1 MRKRVD
7 LGKKM
12 EGSGNY
18 HLSTKQVAKKFEFQT
33 KSPIGCSCIC
43 SSAVAFRERQK
54 RRGKGIPTEDLWFI
68 VVYPGRH
75 VAVLCAHECVT
86 SITWPFSPLPS
97 LLSSNFSWKMENPNE
112 LPFAFLTQDWD
123 IGNRF
128 ASTRSATLCCSH
140 RVSALRDRNRTR
152 SWRWKR
158 FNYGNQG
165 MLTFN
170 SDLWALISHQTWS
183 YLTS

>member
-1 MRKRVD
+1 MRKRMD

-12 EGSGNY
+12 EGSRNY

-43 SSAVAFRERQK
+43 SSGAAFRERQN
-54 RRGKGIPTEDLWFI
+54 RRGKGIPTEDLGFI
-68 VVYPGRH
+68 LVYPDRH
-75 VAVLCAHECVT
+75 AAVLRAHERVT

-97 LLSSNFSWKMENPNE
+97 LLSSNFSRKMENPHE

-140 RVSALRDRNRTR
+140 RVSALWDRNRMR
-152 SWRWKR
+152 SWRWKL
-158 FNYGNQG
+158 F
-165 MLTFN
+165 
-170 SDLWALISHQTWS
+170 
-183 YLTS
+183 